1 MQKYSRRVGFII
13 GNIGGLIGAGFS
25 ILGVIESHLI
35 YFSIGL
41 FLLGLLLVLHN
52 NSVLPQL
59 KKPHFFTSKSHWPSY
74 ERGIAAALI
83 GPTLLLPPNDFL
95 QNTRLQAVHHVSRH
109 LCNRI
114 YSIIN
119 CAIKENSE
127 NAIG

>member
-1 MQKYSRRVGFII
+1 MRG
-13 GNIGGLIGAGFS
+13 
-25 ILGVIESHLI
+25 
-35 YFSIGL
+35 
-41 FLLGLLLVLHN
+41 
-52 NSVLPQL
+52 
-59 KKPHFFTSKSHWPSY
+59 
-74 ERGIAAALI
+74 GIAAALI
-83 GPTLLLPPNDFL
+83 GPTLAITTQRFL